1 MFEVINRLN
10 DSLDELEKSISIAK
24 KALLSRK
31 EIPLDLIRRVE
42 SYENIISKQRAL
54 SQQLISYVMNANWDE
69 VARHVKLINGLSAM
83 IHEDANSLLSN
94 LEVEIIPAN
103 VPRAFD
109 SSLN

>member
-10 DSLDELEKSISIAK
+10 DSLDELEKSIQVAK

-31 EIPLDLIRRVE
+31 EVPLDLVRRVE
-42 SYENIISKQRAL
+42 SYESIIGKQRLL
-54 SQQLISYVMNANWDE
+54 SEELLTLVINAKWDD

-94 LEVEIIPAN
+94 LEIEVVPGPIPRN
-103 VPRAFD
+103 ID
-109 SSLN
+109 TSLN